1 MQNGK
6 HAKMFHYAKMD
17 CYTAI
22 KTVLMKNLLQHGV
35 GPEL

>member
-1 MQNGK
+1 MQK
-6 HAKMFHYAKMD
+6 CFTTAKMD
-17 CYTAI
+17 CYIAI